1 MQTDFQQAMK
11 HRRAVSRDEQQ
22 MQALMESEP
31 DKGKE
36 QCAAVFMD
44 SDAIFGHQHV

>member
-31 DKGKE
+31 E
-36 QCAAVFMD
+36 ATTPPTLFMD
-44 SDAIFGHQHV
+44 SDAGCGLQPGG

>member
-22 MQALMESEP
+22 MQALMGSEP
-31 DKGKE
+31 D
-36 QCAAVFMD
+36 AAMAPALFMD
-44 SDAIFGHQHV
+44 SDATWSSA